1 MAPEAFNQ
9 LATNLSTF
17 FYRETLRHR
26 RLENAYNSLFGFLKD
41 IGYDSI
47 GEHCFL
53 VSKVERLETTSP
65 KDKFALLDLGS
76 TEIVMRKIKVIPVF
90 ILSILG

>member
-9 LATNLSTF
+9 LATNLSIL

-26 RLENAYNSLFGFLKD
+26 RLGNAYNSLFGFPKD
-41 IGYDSI
+41 IGYNSI

-53 VSKVERLETTSP
+53 VSKVERLEMNSS
-65 KDKFALLDLGS
+65 KDKFALLDFGS
-76 TEIVMRKIKVIPVF
+76 TEIVMRKIKVILVLVF
-90 ILSILG
+90 LF